1 MSEPLIAR
9 ELLANLKLVHGGYNF
24 TVVLLFLY
32 QGWLGLAIR
41 RARQRQAP
49 LPAQKIMRHRKFG
62 PVLVVMGILGFLVG
76 VTLVLIDTGNILE
89 YPLHFFTGVAIVL
102 LLLATFV
109 VSRQIRGPD
118 PAKRNLHFAL
128 GITLLCLYLL
138 EVFFGI
144 GALL

>member
-1 MSEPLIAR
+1 MTEPLIAR
-9 ELLANLKLVHGGYNF
+9 ELLANLKLVHGGYNL

-41 RARQRQAP
+41 RARQRQEP
-49 LPAQKIMRHRKFG
+49 LPTLKMKRHRKFG
-62 PVLVVMGILGFLVG
+62 PILVVMGILGFLVG
-76 VTLVLIDTGNILE
+76 VTLVLVDTGNILE

-118 PAKRNLHFAL
+118 PAKRNLHFSL
-128 GITLLCLYLL
+128 GIAILCLYLL
-138 EVFFGI
+138 QVFFGI